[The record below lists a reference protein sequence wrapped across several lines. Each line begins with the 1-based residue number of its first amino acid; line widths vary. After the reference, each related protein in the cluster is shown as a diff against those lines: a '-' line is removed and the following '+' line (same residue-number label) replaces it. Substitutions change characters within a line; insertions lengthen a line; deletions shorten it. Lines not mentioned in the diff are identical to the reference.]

1 MKKNKVVIVGT
12 GMVGMSY
19 AYSMLNQ
26 GACEEL
32 VLIDINKERARGE
45 AIDLNHGLSFAPR
58 KMKIYAGDYSD
69 CKDAYLICIT
79 AGAIQAE
86 GETRLDLLHKNSKIM
101 KSIIDPIKES
111 GFDGILL
118 IATNP
123 VDIMTYVAQKLSGFD
138 KSKVIGSGTT
148 LDSAR
153 PRYTLGEKLDV
164 NPKDINAYVMGEHGD
179 SQFVAWSYALSGV
192 QPIYQIASRKNSD
205 LKFEELEKIE
215 DTVRNIAYEII
226 KCKNSTYY
234 GIGMAL
240 TRITKA
246 ILENENSILTVSSYL
261 NGEYGH
267 DDVYIAVPS
276 IVNQNGVREVIH
288 LALDTTE
295 KKKLDGS
302 IEIMK
307 ENIAKLN
314 LK

>member
-123 VDIMTYVAQKLSGFD
+123 VDIITYVAQKLSGFD

-153 PRYTLGEKLDV
+153 LRYTLGEKLDV
-164 NPKDINAYVMGEHGD
+164 NPKDINAYVMGEH
-179 SQFVAWSYALSGV
+179 
-192 QPIYQIASRKNSD
+192 
-205 LKFEELEKIE
+205 
-215 DTVRNIAYEII
+215 
-226 KCKNSTYY
+226 
-234 GIGMAL
+234 
-240 TRITKA
+240 
-246 ILENENSILTVSSYL
+246 
-261 NGEYGH
+261 
-267 DDVYIAVPS
+267 
-276 IVNQNGVREVIH
+276 
-288 LALDTTE
+288 
-295 KKKLDGS
+295 
-302 IEIMK
+302 
-307 ENIAKLN
+307 
-314 LK
+314 

>member
-19 AYSMLNQ
+19 AYSMVNQ

-58 KMKIYAGDYSD
+58 KMNIYAGDYSD
-69 CKDAYLICIT
+69 CKDAYIICIT
-79 AGAIQAE
+79 AGAIQTE

-101 KSIIDPIKES
+101 KSIIDEIKKS

-153 PRYTLGEKLDV
+153 LRYTLGEKLDV

-179 SQFVAWSYALSGV
+179 SQFVAWSYALCGV
-192 QPIYQIASRKNSD
+192 TMFSHNISIY
-205 LKFEELEKIE
+205 
-215 DTVRNIAYEII
+215 Y
-226 KCKNSTYY
+226 
-234 GIGMAL
+234 
-240 TRITKA
+240 
-246 ILENENSILTVSSYL
+246 
-261 NGEYGH
+261 
-267 DDVYIAVPS
+267 
-276 IVNQNGVREVIH
+276 
-288 LALDTTE
+288 
-295 KKKLDGS
+295 
-302 IEIMK
+302 
-307 ENIAKLN
+307 
-314 LK
+314 

>member
-1 MKKNKVVIVGT
+1 MKKSKVVIVGT

-19 AYSMLNQ
+19 AYSMVNQ

-58 KMKIYAGDYSD
+58 KMNIYSGDYSD
-69 CKDAYLICIT
+69 CKDAYIICIT
-79 AGAIQAE
+79 AGAIQTE

-101 KSIIDPIKES
+101 KSIIDEIKKS

-153 PRYTLGEKLDV
+153 LRYTLGEKLDV

-179 SQFVAWSYALSGV
+179 SQFVAWSYALCGV
-192 QPIYQIASRKNSD
+192 QPIYQIASKKDSK
-205 LKFEELEKIE
+205 LKFDELEEIE
-215 DTVRNIAYEII
+215 NTVRNIAYEII

-267 DDVYIAVPS
+267 EDVYIAVPS
-276 IVNQNGVREVIH
+276 IVNQDGVREVIH

-295 KKKLDGS
+295 KKKLDDS
-302 IEIMK
+302 IKIMK
-307 ENIAKLN
+307 ENIEKLN

>member
-1 MKKNKVVIVGT
+1 MNKSKVVIVGT

-26 GACEEL
+26 GTCEEL
-32 VLIDINKERARGE
+32 VLIDINKNRAHGE

-69 CKDAYLICIT
+69 CKDAYIICIT

-86 GETRLDLLHKNSKIM
+86 GETRLDLLHKNTKIM
-101 KSIIDPIKES
+101 KSIINEIKKS
-111 GFDGILL
+111 GFKGILL

-123 VDIMTYVAQKLSGFD
+123 VDIMTYVAWKLSGLER
-138 KSKVIGSGTT
+138 SKVIGSGTT

-153 PRYTLGEKLDV
+153 LRYTFSERLDV

-179 SQFVAWSYALSGV
+179 SQFVAWSYALCGV
-192 QPIYQIASRKNSD
+192 QPIYQIASRKESSIKFDD
-205 LKFEELEKIE
+205 LSSIEEEVK
-215 DTVRNIAYEII
+215 NIAYKII
-226 KCKNSTYY
+226 ECKNSTYY

-261 NGEYGH
+261 SGQYGH
-267 DDVYIAVPS
+267 EDVYIAVPS
-276 IVNQNGVREVIH
+276 VVNKDGVREVIH

-295 KKKLDGS
+295 KAKLDKS

-307 ENIAKLN
+307 ENINKLD
-314 LK
+314 L

>member
-26 GACEEL
+26 GTCEEL
-32 VLIDINKERARGE
+32 VLIDINKERAHGE

-58 KMKIYAGDYSD
+58 KMKICAGDYND
-69 CKDAYLICIT
+69 CKDAYIICIT

-86 GETRLDLLHKNSKIM
+86 GETRLDLLHKNTKIM
-101 KSIIDPIKES
+101 KSIVDQIKES
-111 GFDGILL
+111 GFNGILL

-123 VDIMTYVAQKLSGFD
+123 VDIMTYVAWKLSGLE
-138 KSKVIGSGTT
+138 KHKVIGSGTT

-153 PRYTLGEKLDV
+153 LRYTLGERLDV
-164 NPKDINAYVMGEHGD
+164 NTKDINAYVMGEHGD
-179 SQFVAWSYALSGV
+179 SQFVAWSYAFSGV
-192 QPIYQIASRKNSD
+192 QPIYQIASRKNSNINFED
-205 LKFEELEKIE
+205 LSEIE
-215 DTVRNIAYEII
+215 DEVRNIAYKII
-226 KCKNSTYY
+226 ECKNSTYY

-246 ILENENSILTVSSYL
+246 ILENENSVLTVSSYL

-276 IVNQNGVREVIH
+276 IVNKDGVREVIH
-288 LALDTTE
+288 LALDSEE
-295 KKKLDGS
+295 KNKLDKS

-307 ENIAKLN
+307 DNINKLDI
-314 LK
+314 

>member
-153 PRYTLGEKLDV
+153 LRYTLGEKLDV

-295 KKKLDGS
+295 KKKLDDS

>member
-123 VDIMTYVAQKLSGFD
+123 VDLITYVAQKLSGFD

-153 PRYTLGEKLDV
+153 LRYTLGEKLDV

-295 KKKLDGS
+295 KKKLDDS